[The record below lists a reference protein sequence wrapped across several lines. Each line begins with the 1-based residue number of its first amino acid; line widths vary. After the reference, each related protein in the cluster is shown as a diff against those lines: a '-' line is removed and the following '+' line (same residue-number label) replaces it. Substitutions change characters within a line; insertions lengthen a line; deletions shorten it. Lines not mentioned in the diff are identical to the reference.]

1 MPHKFKAYIAG
12 FGSGKT
18 WVGCGGICKGI
29 WEHPG
34 INQGYFAP
42 TYPQIRDIFYPTV
55 EEVAADWGL
64 NVKINE
70 GNKEVHFYYGRQYRG
85 TTICRS
91 MEKPQTIVGF
101 KIGNALVDELDILPK
116 EKARTAWRKII
127 ARMRY
132 KIDGLRNGIDVT
144 TTPEG
149 FKFVYEQFVK
159 AVREKTELASL
170 YGLVAGTNEF
180 IGEGDAYIPPHTGL
194 PANST
199 DIAPPDIP
207 AGFVAV
213 FNSDEASW
221 HLVEDHRGKTV
232 YDVASG
238 DALFISELG
247 PLPENVTWLSPEGEF
262 QKWNGTAWVKDTEA
276 EKLFRIREAE
286 ETKNNLMQVASE
298 HIAPLQDA
306 ADLEI
311 ATEEE
316 ISLLEAWK
324 KYRVLLNR
332 VDTSTSQDIEWPA
345 LP

>member
-1 MPHKFKAYIAG
+1 MAFRMSEQPRTI
-12 FGSGKT
+12 
-18 WVGCGGICKGI
+18 
-29 WEHPG
+29 
-34 INQGYFAP
+34 
-42 TYPQIRDIFYPTV
+42 
-55 EEVAADWGL
+55 
-64 NVKINE
+64 KIYN
-70 GNKEVHFYYGRQYRG
+70 
-85 TTICRS
+85 
-91 MEKPQTIVGF
+91 
-101 KIGNALVDELDILPK
+101 LL
-116 EKARTAWRKII
+116 
-127 ARMRY
+127 
-132 KIDGLRNGIDVT
+132 
-144 TTPEG
+144 
-149 FKFVYEQFVK
+149 
-159 AVREKTELASL
+159 
-170 YGLVAGTNEF
+170 AGTNEF

-213 FNSDEASW
+213 FNSD
-221 HLVEDHRGKTV
+221 
-232 YDVASG
+232 
-238 DALFISELG
+238 
-247 PLPENVTWLSPEGEF
+247 EF

-332 VDTSTSQDIEWPA
+332 VDTSTAQDIEWPA